1 MKKIFYLIIS
11 FILISCASKKND
23 NEFEKIIFHTSECFG
38 TCPEYHLEIN
48 QKKEVKLYVEKAYEE
63 EIVLSPIT
71 FIAIVK
77 GIDNEK
83 ATEIFFEK
91 NKELT
96 DSGIIPAIA
105 RFGEANEIS

>member
-1 MKKIFYLIIS
+1 MAWTLKKRALDEGLSEYYRS
-11 FILISCASKKND
+11 FIPGITHKQYCR
-23 NEFEKIIFHTSECFG
+23 
-38 TCPEYHLEIN
+38 
-48 QKKEVKLYVEKAYEE
+48 YVEKAYEE

-96 DSGIIPAIA
+96 DSGVIPAIA
-105 RFGEANEIS
+105 RFGE

>member
-1 MKKIFYLIIS
+1 MAWTLKKRALDDGLSEYFRS
-11 FILISCASKKND
+11 FIPGITHKQYCR
-23 NEFEKIIFHTSECFG
+23 
-38 TCPEYHLEIN
+38 
-48 QKKEVKLYVEKAYEE
+48 YVEKAYEE

-96 DSGIIPAIA
+96 DSGVIPAIA
-105 RFGEANEIS
+105 RFGEASEVPAS

>member
-1 MKKIFYLIIS
+1 MAWTLKKKALDEGLSEYYRS
-11 FILISCASKKND
+11 FIPGITHKQYCR
-23 NEFEKIIFHTSECFG
+23 
-38 TCPEYHLEIN
+38 
-48 QKKEVKLYVEKAYEE
+48 YVEKAYKE

-91 NKELT
+91 SKELT
-96 DSGIIPAIA
+96 DSGKIPVPVPIVQVKKISNEVAAEIM
-105 RFGEANEIS
+105 RDGEVSEV